1 LQDDNFY
8 AELEIDLKQK
18 LDEDLN
24 EINKTTNKEFV
35 LKINLFKGTNGIVKV
50 KFRQSLFAE

>member
-1 LQDDNFY
+1 MQDDDFY
-8 AELEIDLKQK
+8 AELENDLKQK

-24 EINKTTNKEFV
+24 ELNKTTNKEFV
-35 LKINLFKGTNGIVKV
+35 LKINVFKGTNGIVKV